1 MHENWSRMNLLR
13 KVPLKLV
20 IFTILLP
27 YVLEEDDAPDA
38 FIGFSCLSDRIYRV
52 CHVSDKNKKNV
63 CLWEISEFCLLSVDC
78 SPTAAYTSLCRDQK
92 YLLKLRYIILVYL
105 NVTGFLIFETICLG
119 RSKTLPMSENNIT
132 KINGICVW

>member
-38 FIGFSCLSDRIYRV
+38 FIGFSCLSGRIYRV
-52 CHVSDKNKKNV
+52 CHVSDKNKT
-63 CLWEISEFCLLSVDC
+63 CLSVGNFGIL
-78 SPTAAYTSLCRDQK
+78 SVVCR
-92 YLLKLRYIILVYL
+92 L
-105 NVTGFLIFETICLG
+105 
-119 RSKTLPMSENNIT
+119 
-132 KINGICVW
+132 